1 MIVPDRLTGHFALC
15 LLVADRFRRL
25 IYRHNQE
32 TAQMMRLLLQLIAIL
47 IRVPSALVIC
57 LIGLLKILFI
67 VLDGLKDG
75 QSRSPVALE

>member
-1 MIVPDRLTGHFALC
+1 
-15 LLVADRFRRL
+15 
-25 IYRHNQE
+25 
-32 TAQMMRLLLQLIAIL
+32 MMRLLLQLIAIL

-67 VLDGLKDG
+67 VLDSLKDG